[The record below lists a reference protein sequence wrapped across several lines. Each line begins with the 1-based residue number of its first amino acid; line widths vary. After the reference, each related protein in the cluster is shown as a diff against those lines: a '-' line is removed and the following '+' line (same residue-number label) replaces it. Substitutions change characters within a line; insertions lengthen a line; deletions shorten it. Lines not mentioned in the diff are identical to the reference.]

1 MPDRSFPPSIIELID
16 ELLGRDRYSL
26 LLRQPISALVIKI
39 RNKLRFPLKH
49 RSRSPNHVLPW
60 LDAESVQENRRR
72 RLYRFCNQP
81 AAEISKPFLKGG
93 PFVILFRN
101 IQAYQL
107 CLFARFIFLLDLF
120 IARLSELRSSECIRV
135 QNVGVLIK

>member
-1 MPDRSFPPSIIELID
+1 MPYRSLPPGLIELID

-26 LLRQPISALVIKI
+26 FLPQPISALVIKI

-49 RSRSPNHVLPW
+49 RACSPNHVLPW

-72 RLYRFCNQP
+72 HLYRFCNQP
-81 AAEISKPFLKGG
+81 AAEISKPNLKGG

-101 IQAYQL
+101 IQALQ
-107 CLFARFIFLLDLF
+107 
-120 IARLSELRSSECIRV
+120 
-135 QNVGVLIK
+135 